1 VQAEGVHELT
11 LVATFYCLGL
21 AGLFLGLWMYY
32 DRRDHARFEAERRRT
47 PFHCVRCDQ
56 LYALPGE
63 QGMGACPHCGHR
75 NTPLHF

>member
-1 VQAEGVHELT
+1 MHELT